1 MSRFVTTLLLG
12 LSNTYRRG
20 ETLRGY
26 RDNYVKC
33 NMAVFFLFLQ
43 ICLRAVQ
50 LHANHKT
57 GRRSTNY
64 TRWEEEGRGGGEGE
78 GRHAYPSELNK
89 HDGKIKL
96 SSNEALQLKQTFL
109 ATNRP
114 LFLTITQ
121 MHACLQQHLSECE
134 PCVLRVNLWN

>member
-1 MSRFVTTLLLG
+1 MCVLNVFGTRCVAICYNTLLG

-33 NMAVFFLFLQ
+33 NMAVFFFFLQ

-50 LHANHKT
+50 PHANHKT

-64 TRWEEEGRGGGEGE
+64 TRWRRGGEGSG
-78 GRHAYPSELNK
+78 GRGETCIPVRTQQARRE
-89 HDGKIKL
+89 DKL
-96 SSNEALQLKQTFL
+96 IFK
-109 ATNRP
+109 
-114 LFLTITQ
+114 
-121 MHACLQQHLSECE
+121 
-134 PCVLRVNLWN
+134 